1 MRGTYGLFVGVSA
14 LAFVGASVL
23 MAVNPA
29 TGTAV
34 ASPGS
39 ASVAGPASLTEA
51 EAAPAAVLTP
61 PIAARKDHTV
71 TTKFGVSRID
81 PYYWL
86 NQKEDPE
93 VLAYLNAENAYA
105 EAQLAPL
112 KTLQA
117 EVYEELKAR
126 FSAED
131 IEVPYA
137 MDGYYYQTRYDAGAD
152 YPVIVRRKGSA
163 TAAEEIVLDVPELA
177 KAHEQYNLNDWSVS
191 PDGMKIAFAVD
202 FSGNR
207 IHEIFVRDLTTGA
220 VTSTGVKDGDGGIV
234 WTADGKAFLYGRVDE
249 TVRTNQVKRH
259 IMGADPATDTVM
271 LQEDDTTFSL
281 GVVETRDKS
290 AAIITVYHPERT
302 ELYAT
307 SLTSPDPKPV
317 LLVPRSKN
325 VRALADHFD
334 GKFYILTN
342 ENAPD
347 QKVITISDADMSAAP
362 VEIVPEMK
370 GHFIDSFTILNGSI
384 IVQDSHDAIQTLR
397 IVNLASGAQ
406 TPLSLG
412 ELGVTALERNEDPS
426 LSTVRVTFSGP
437 TSPETLYEVDLATG
451 ARKELKKDPAWSWF
465 KPELYQADR
474 IMASA
479 ADGTQVPVTVVYRRD
494 LKKPGGNPTLVYG
507 YGAYGITSEPGFYQS
522 WITMMDRGFVFAVA
536 HVRGGR
542 EMGDAWYEKG
552 HLQYKMNSF
561 TDFISATEGLVA
573 QGYAQPGKIY
583 ARGGSAGGLLMGAVV
598 NLKGELYDGVIA
610 EVPFVD
616 VLTTMLD
623 DTIPL
628 TTFEYE
634 EWGNPNIPEQYDWMK
649 AYSPYD
655 NVSAKAYPPLYVST
669 GLNDSQVGYFE
680 PAKWV
685 AKLRVTKTDANPL
698 LFLTNM
704 GAGHSGDSGRMG
716 FLDDRAK
723 MMAWLLDRAAK

>member
-1 MRGTYGLFVGVSA
+1 M
-14 LAFVGASVL
+14 L
-23 MAVNPA
+23 MAMNPS
-29 TGTAV
+29 TGTAI

-39 ASVAGPASLTEA
+39 AATAAGPTSLM
-51 EAAPAAVLTP
+51 AADAVPSAAVVTP
-61 PIAARKDHTV
+61 PVATRKDHTI

-93 VLAYLNAENAYA
+93 VLAYLKAENAYA

-112 KTLQA
+112 EALQT
-117 EVYEELKAR
+117 EVYDELKAR

-137 MDGYYYQTRYDAGAD
+137 KDGYFYQTRYDAGAD
-152 YPVIVRRKGSA
+152 YPIVARRKGSL
-163 TAAEEIVLDVPELA
+163 TAPEEIVLDVPELA
-177 KAHEQYNLNDWSVS
+177 KPHDQYNLNAWAVS
-191 PDGMKIAFAVD
+191 PDGSKVAFAVD

-207 IHEIFVRDLTTGA
+207 IHEIFVRDLATGT
-220 VTSTGVKDGDGGIV
+220 VTSTGVTDGDGGIV
-234 WTADGKAFLYGRVDE
+234 WTADGRAFLYGRLDE
-249 TVRTNQVKRH
+249 TVRTNQIKRH

-281 GVVETRDKS
+281 SVSETRDKS
-290 AAIITVYHPERT
+290 AAIITVYHPQRT

-347 QKVITISDADMSAAP
+347 QKVVTLSDADLSAPP
-362 VEIVPEMK
+362 VDIVPELK
-370 GHFIDSFTILNGSI
+370 GHFISGFTILNGKI
-384 IVQDSHDAIQTLR
+384 IVQDTHDAVQTLR
-397 IVNLASGAQ
+397 IVDLQTGAQ
-406 TPLSLG
+406 SPLSMG
-412 ELGVTALERNEDPS
+412 DLGVTTLERNEDPT
-426 LSTVRVTFSGP
+426 LTTVRVSFNGP
-437 TSPETLYEVDLATG
+437 TAPETLYEVDLATG

-474 IMASA
+474 IMAQA
-479 ADGTQVPVTVVYRRD
+479 ADGTQVPVTVMYRKD
-494 LKKPGGNPTLVYG
+494 MKKPEGNPTLVYA
-507 YGAYGITSEPGFYQS
+507 YGAYGITSDPGFYQS

-536 HVRGGR
+536 HIRGGR
-542 EMGDAWYEKG
+542 EMGDAWYQQG
-552 HLQYKMNSF
+552 RMANKMNSF
-561 TDFISATEGLVA
+561 TDFISSTEALIA
-573 QGYAQPGKIY
+573 QGYAKPGKVY
-583 ARGGSAGGLLMGAVV
+583 ARGGSAGGLLMGGVV
-598 NLKGELYDGVIA
+598 NLKGDLYDGVIA

-655 NVSAKAYPPLYVST
+655 NVTAKAYPPLYVAT
-669 GLNDSQVGYFE
+669 GLNDSQVAYFE

-685 AKLRVTKTDANPL
+685 AKLRATKTDENPL

-704 GAGHSGDSGRMG
+704 GAGHSGDSGRTG
-716 FLDDRAK
+716 FLDERAK